1 MGAGSPAAPPA
12 IYVAPPD
19 VAWLTAPSAGA
30 QRAWDATEE
39 KRPRWEMAG
48 THPVVQGVDPL
59 TLKIEKAR
67 PLPGAALTVVAQSA
81 QGTPL
86 VYIAD
91 TRERRFVV
99 LTFGPAE

>member
-1 MGAGSPAAPPA
+1 MPPETGSSARNLRDEDLIIFDRWAPAAQPA
-12 IYVAPPD
+12 PARDLRRAARRSRGCP
-19 VAWLTAPSAGA
+19 APSAGA

-67 PLPGAALTVVAQSA
+67 PYGAA
-81 QGTPL
+81 G
-86 VYIAD
+86 
-91 TRERRFVV
+91 
-99 LTFGPAE
+99 